1 MFETLGHVIQGVGRK
16 QKETNME
23 CISKN
28 KQQAMNQERAKYQVT
43 NQQQKKDSP
52 GRGND
57 IIRDT
62 QEGKDLSFIKKTGQY

>member
-1 MFETLGHVIQGVGRK
+1 MMYKRK
-16 QKETNME
+16 ME
-23 CISKN
+23 RSFAKKLRYKCISKN
-28 KQQAMNQERAKYQVT
+28 KQQATNQKKAKYQVT

-62 QEGKDLSFIKKTGQY
+62 KEGKELIIHKKTGQY